1 MDHCPDLEVGGYA
14 CFGIGRS
21 TGAGGYY
28 EQGIM
33 LETMHYPSEIR
44 GTTELALPE
53 DEVSFTD
60 QEMQIGLRPGTT
72 FSKPTVPISVSSIT
86 TTTA

>member
-1 MDHCPDLEVGGYA
+1 MPASGLADQPGL
-14 CFGIGRS
+14 
-21 TGAGGYY
+21 AGTMSK
-28 EQGIM
+28 GIM

-72 FSKPTVPISVSSIT
+72 FSKPTEPISVSSIT